1 MSKYYQKRDKKLFK
15 PPGSLIYIGNEIDE
29 DVTINFIAYD
39 DEKCEQNEI
48 NSFQEIEEL
57 LSNDYNVFWIHI
69 NGINNENIIN
79 QIGNIFRVNNLVLE
93 DIMNTNKRPKVD
105 FYPEYIYS
113 IFKNISYKK
122 CSGGIRLEQISI
134 IAGNNYVITF
144 QEKGSNIF
152 TNIMERVS
160 NDGGNIRDWG
170 ANFLFYSLI
179 DYLVDS
185 YFYSMEVVADQI
197 EKLDKEVLMTYSNI
211 ELSDLREYKHD
222 ITVLRKLLWP
232 TRELIKDIIQQ
243 TSFESEGENELNFYY
258 RDIYE
263 HTIELIELLEILQGS
278 VEEIQNLYHT
288 KISHRMNR
296 IMGLLTVI
304 SIIFLPLTLIAGIY
318 GMNFKYMPELNLKW
332 GYPAVLLIMMFVAAS
347 LVLYF
352 KNKKWF

>member
-1 MSKYYQKRDKKLFK
+1 M
-15 PPGSLIYIGNEIDE
+15 
-29 DVTINFIAYD
+29 
-39 DEKCEQNEI
+39 
-48 NSFQEIEEL
+48 EE
-57 LSNDYNVFWIHI
+57 
-69 NGINNENIIN
+69 
-79 QIGNIFRVNNLVLE
+79 
-93 DIMNTNKRPKVD
+93 
-105 FYPEYIYS
+105 
-113 IFKNISYKK
+113 
-122 CSGGIRLEQISI
+122 
-134 IAGNNYVITF
+134 
-144 QEKGSNIF
+144 
-152 TNIMERVS
+152 
-160 NDGGNIRDWG
+160 
-170 ANFLFYSLI
+170 
-179 DYLVDS
+179 
-185 YFYSMEVVADQI
+185 VADQI

-304 SIIFLPLTLIAGIY
+304 SIVFLPLTVIAGIY

-332 GYPAVLLIMMFVAAS
+332 GYPAVLLIMIVVAVS
-347 LVLYF
+347 LILYF